1 MIDHLRISA
10 SAYFFRQKKR
20 FSVAAINRLFRNVRD
35 GVRKPS
41 NDLFRAVR
49 QNQDDSIYS
58 AISFSYERAPG
69 FLAAESAQYDRVHGF
84 MVLVERGDYVAV
96 FKSGFD
102 LPTSFVKDYLTS
114 ASPGNV
120 EAAVATADAIFERV
134 QVKSTS
140 MSKQGVRKKT
150 LEAADL
156 SNAMPMASAA
166 GFFTQAYNVRRADGH
181 YSATPNTARI
191 AQRGDKTELA
201 VAIAWAAAVIDQ
213 LTDAGDTASLF
224 IRNFARRISLPNRA
238 AGTTP
243 VLFALDIPQLTELF
257 LAEDPELRL
266 VKWDGEDGA
275 YQKLD
280 AVTIQALLDGLED
293 AYTVSRGRPDY
304 RIKQGNRAIGTLR
317 FNKGRIALRSLDITA
332 FRDIEVEFQS
342 ADLGEDPERKPI
354 MRYIDRE
361 NLFTVL
367 FSDPAL
373 AYIDGELF
381 RNEAMLDGGANFLRH
396 LIPVD
401 ALVEAT
407 SEKGD
412 FLPNSTAFSN
422 DSVFRIII
430 DKIADQDDILVCDDL
445 GDEWA
450 DFVGLNTYSRPP
462 SINFYHG
469 KHGDVG
475 LGASDFHVAVSQA
488 QKNLGRLELRTADMA
503 QKYVSWSQTYVSGKG
518 VKTEIA
524 KIIRGGPVPAIQDKI
539 DDIRA
544 APDAA
549 RRVYIVTSSLSK
561 AAVEQTFAA
570 LATGT
575 KPKPHFVQLYWLLT
589 GYYSQCADMGAV
601 GFVVCQ
607 P

>member
-1 MIDHLRISA
+1 MIEHLRVGA
-10 SAYFFRQKKR
+10 SAYFYRRKKTL
-20 FSVAAINRLFRNVRD
+20 SAAAIDR
-35 GVRKPS
+35 
-41 NDLFRAVR
+41 LFRAVR
-49 QNQDDSIYS
+49 NGARKPKNDLIRRVRESQDDSIYS
-58 AISFSYERAPG
+58 VISFSYERAPR
-69 FLAAESAQYDRVHGF
+69 FFAHAAAQYDRVHGF
-84 MVLVERGDYVAV
+84 LMLVERGDYVAV
-96 FKSGFD
+96 FKSGLD
-102 LPTSFVKDYLTS
+102 LPSAFVKEYLNS
-114 ASPGNV
+114 ANPGNV

-140 MSKQGVRKKT
+140 ISKQGVRKKT
-150 LEAADL
+150 LEATDL
-156 SNAMPMASAA
+156 SNAMPVASAG

-181 YSATPNTARI
+181 YSTTPSTARI
-191 AQRGDKTELA
+191 AQRGDKTERA
-201 VAIAWAAAVIDQ
+201 VAIAWAATVVDQ
-213 LTDAGDTASLF
+213 LAAAGDTASLF
-224 IRNFARRISLPNRA
+224 IRNFARRMNLANLA
-238 AGTTP
+238 HDTAP
-243 VLFALDIPQLTELF
+243 VLFALDIPQLTELL

-266 VKWDGEDGA
+266 VKKDEESGE

-280 AVTIQALLDGLED
+280 TETIQALLDGLED
-293 AYTVSRGRPDY
+293 SYTISRGRPDY
-304 RIKQGNRAIGTLR
+304 RIKQGTRSIGTLR
-317 FNKGRIALRSLDITA
+317 FNKGRIALRNLDIIA
-332 FRDIEVEFQS
+332 FRGIDVETECT
-342 ADLGEDPERKPI
+342 DVGEDPERKPI
-354 MRYIDRE
+354 MRYVDRE

-381 RNEAMLDGGANFLRH
+381 RNEAMLDGGDNFLRH
-396 LIPVD
+396 LIPVRVL
-401 ALVEAT
+401 AAAT

-412 FLPNSTAFSN
+412 FATDSTTFSKN
-422 DSVFRIII
+422 SVFRIIVDAI
-430 DKIADQDDILVCDDL
+430 SHQDDILVCDDL

-450 DFVGLNTYSRPP
+450 DFIGLNTQSRPP

-488 QKNLGRLELRTADMA
+488 QKNLGRLELRAADVE
-503 QKYVSWSQTYVSGKG
+503 QKYVSWSQTYESGKG

-524 KIIRGGPVPAIQDKI
+524 KIVRGGSIASVQQKI

-544 APDAA
+544 APDAV
-549 RRVYIVTSSLSK
+549 RRVYIVTSSLRK

-601 GFVVCQ
+601 GFIICQ